1 MGNNKANLQ
10 ITRERKMSPNE
21 KYIKSL
27 TRNII
32 QKILYSEFLAW
43 PPTTPFGIYQP
54 HRPDQFLTDA
64 EKREGKL

>member
-1 MGNNKANLQ
+1 
-10 ITRERKMSPNE
+10 MSPNE